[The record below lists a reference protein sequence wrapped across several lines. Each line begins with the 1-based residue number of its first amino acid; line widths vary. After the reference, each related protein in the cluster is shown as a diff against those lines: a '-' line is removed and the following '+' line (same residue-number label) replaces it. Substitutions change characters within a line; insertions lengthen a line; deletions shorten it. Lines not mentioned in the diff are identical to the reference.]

1 MEKIFIQKGKLAAAI
16 LILLILLTQ
25 VLYVFG
31 TSSDTMEDYDD
42 VSPSSWYYRDVK
54 EARKAGYIVG
64 VGHNLYSPDTEIT
77 YAEYLAVTT
86 RIVSPS
92 IDNTANTNPWYK
104 KYIDYSKSNSILA
117 KNESIDPTVGIP
129 RQDMVKYTCKALGI
143 EPYTGNEILF
153 NDVKPEDAAY
163 INAAYNAYLIDGT
176 KLPLT
181 NKPGLF
187 GFDTNAKRSEL
198 AAMANRLAEYKR
210 NPEEFKAKRAAE
222 RAEQKAKAEAKPEQK
237 DYTEYN
243 GYKIPKDYTQRVL
256 TDSLDFYGSIRFR
269 TNPEDFDDMQSII
282 ASKFGAEIAK
292 QVVDYARTKVNR
304 VDLPFKRFN
313 TDNGYSI
320 LVFSA
325 RTAPDIDVQ
334 ISKID

>member
-1 MEKIFIQKGKLAAAI
+1 MEKIITQKGKLIAAI
-16 LILLILLTQ
+16 LILLVLLTQ

-42 VSPSSWYYRDVK
+42 VSPSSWYYADVK
-54 EARKAGYIVG
+54 EARKAGYVIG
-64 VGHNLYSPDTEIT
+64 VGNNLYRPDTEIT
-77 YAEYLAVTT
+77 YAQYLTVTA

-104 KYIDYSKSNSILA
+104 KYIDYSETSGILT
-117 KNESIDPTVGIP
+117 KNETITPTVGIP

-153 NDVKPEDAAY
+153 NDVSPKDAAY

-210 NPEEFKAKRAAE
+210 NPKEFKARRSAE
-222 RAEQKAKAEAKPEQK
+222 RAEQKAKAESTN
-237 DYTEYN
+237 YTEYN
-243 GYKIPKDYTQRVL
+243 GYKIPKRYNQVVPE
-256 TDSLDFYGSIRFR
+256 DSIDFYGLIRFK
-269 TNPEDFDDMQSII
+269 THPEDFDDMQYII
-282 ASKFGAEIAK
+282 ASKFGDKVAK
-292 QVVDYARTKVNR
+292 QAIDYARTKVNR
-304 VDLPFKRFN
+304 VNLPFEDFY
-313 TDNGYSI
+313 TDNGYEI
-320 LVFSA
+320 TVFSA
-325 RTAPDIDVQ
+325 RTAPHISIQ